1 MPAAQQSFREAADLA
16 ERLGLP
22 EQLAH
27 AALGYGGRMIW
38 EIHARAMSEYAP
50 LLERALAA
58 LGQRGHPAASEV
70 ACMPRRAVRFA
81 TAAFP
86 RRAEPLSEQALE
98 MARRIGDK
106 RTLAYALAAYNAA
119 NHSPTFTHKQVTLT
133 TELIQLAM
141 EVGDLER
148 AAEGHE
154 QRAAALI
161 ELGELKR
168 AKADVAALAELA
180 DELRQPSQ
188 EAFAAAYR
196 ALLALLEGDFAE
208 AEALIAELR
217 RVADRAQI

>member
-1 MPAAQQSFREAADLA
+1 
-16 ERLGLP
+16 
-22 EQLAH
+22 
-27 AALGYGGRMIW
+27 
-38 EIHARAMSEYAP
+38 
-50 LLERALAA
+50 
-58 LGQRGHPAASEV
+58 
-70 ACMPRRAVRFA
+70 
-81 TAAFP
+81 
-86 RRAEPLSEQALE
+86 

-119 NHSPTFTHKQVTLT
+119 NHSPTFTRKQVTLA

-180 DELRQPSQ
+180 EELRQPSQ

-217 RVADRAQI
+217 RVADRAQIGARRSSTTSSCTCFAANRAGSGRSQTSFETAWSDTRPTRSGAASLRRWRPSWATRRKRAKRSKPSPPTASRSCPSTRRGLPA